1 MMTDVMVFTFD
12 RILLEWSEWSNRGG
26 WGRQYV

>member
-1 MMTDVMVFTFD
+1 VTNVMVFTFD
-12 RILLEWSEWSNRGG
+12 KILLEWSEWSSRGG